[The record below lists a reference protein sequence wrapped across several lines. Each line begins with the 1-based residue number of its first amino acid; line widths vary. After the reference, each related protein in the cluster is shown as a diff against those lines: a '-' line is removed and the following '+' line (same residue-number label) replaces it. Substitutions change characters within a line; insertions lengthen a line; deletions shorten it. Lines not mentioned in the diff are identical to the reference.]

1 MHTGRFARAVAF
13 TLASLLA
20 TLPALAAD
28 ATPSTDEKAATVASN
43 SGTSV
48 LSGKVKLADGHAA
61 GGLTMT
67 LAPLESRSGVVTAVV
82 GADGTYKIEGLLH
95 GLYDVSFS
103 KDGQAWVGNRVLL
116 VSPKKKQKANF
127 QLGPFLPGDK
137 TAGLEVGSPAP
148 GTKIA
153 STGVARLEERTGPS
167 GLAWFRTGKGV
178 AVLIGGSAL
187 IVGAIIALGK
197 NSSVSNSTP

>member
-1 MHTGRFARAVAF
+1 M
-13 TLASLLA
+13 
-20 TLPALAAD
+20 
-28 ATPSTDEKAATVASN
+28 
-43 SGTSV
+43 
-48 LSGKVKLADGHAA
+48 
-61 GGLTMT
+61 
-67 LAPLESRSGVVTAVV
+67 
-82 GADGTYKIEGLLH
+82 H

-137 TAGLEVGSPAP
+137 AAGLEAGAPAP
-148 GTKIA
+148 GTAIA
-153 STGVARLEERTGPS
+153 STGVARLEEKTGPS

-187 IVGAIIALGK
+187 LVGAIIALGK
-197 NSSVSNSTP
+197 NSSVSTSTP